1 MHSWI
6 HLVRAVGIACLIM
19 PTASVADVSFER
31 SVSVR
36 AVGPVASLSSETRVK
51 TQIAEDR
58 SRTEIMPA
66 DEMAAD
72 LSVADVHI
80 TRLDQEMTY
89 VLKPDLRSYHEKSLD
104 TLSEEL
110 AELRGQ
116 VNAAAGG
123 QVLPV
128 ATENCEWSEARF
140 KAKKT
145 KEKERI
151 AGKRATRHI
160 LTMRQSCTDEVS
172 GQSCDLQWIMEPW
185 LASKLPGYGE
195 VSGFYAEFADQ
206 LGMDYLIPQMP
217 GGSQML
223 LALFPNRWESLLDEL
238 EAFEGYPMRT
248 VMTMKIGGRACL
260 NAAGEEIT
268 EDSLWGDAA
277 DSAYGAAVG
286 ATGSEANRAV
296 TDATSEAMGDSVGGS
311 IGSSA
316 IGAATGEIIGGIFST
331 KKKKRKSKP
340 KKKSQNGPV
349 TVFRITTEITDWD
362 EGDTSDDLYE
372 VPVGWQLQP

>member
-1 MHSWI
+1 
-6 HLVRAVGIACLIM
+6 
-19 PTASVADVSFER
+19 
-31 SVSVR
+31 
-36 AVGPVASLSSETRVK
+36 
-51 TQIAEDR
+51 
-58 SRTEIMPA
+58 
-66 DEMAAD
+66 MAAD